1 MDCELIQVGIS
12 KRMDGE
18 PQSRQVLEAVDI
30 HAARCDRCSSFIHR
44 AQRIRTAVRI
54 HEAEP
59 VPDLVASIMA
69 AVAAEPRP
77 AEPEL
82 APPERPAGPMPAPW
96 SSKEREAPPER
107 PGRRRLLRRR
117 LAPTIAAALAVGLI
131 IGSLSVGGPFPH
143 TAQRQPAAQA
153 APTLGRR
160 VLAEAARLD
169 SLRASFSMVERNFA
183 ADVPLRRFDMRVLL
197 SAPERFRLDI
207 DDRSSY
213 PDSSDTPNDLA
224 YIVNGGSS
232 YSDGPTPCP
241 SGLATSCPRRRT
253 AVTNRPPFS
262 AATPVLAD
270 LVLPVTALGGLPIR
284 GRPGPEI
291 LGHDT
296 VAIELPYERAAPLFP
311 FLALFPALDLGDDSW
326 RPFFPGDRVNL
337 WLDAETLFP
346 LRSEI
351 WMGTGDRLF
360 NQERRAWELRWG
372 MQRDP
377 TKRPLLSIEAN
388 AFGPLDDHGHPFR
401 IPRGGDRSTEGARAI
416 PLQRATSRLSYRPD
430 AVGTSAGLDAYRSVV
445 APAADTEQT
454 VVAYSRGVSWLKI
467 GETRDWTE
475 PELFGVRP
483 EAEQVELPGVGVAYF
498 EPGANLVGRRLAIH
512 TEDSDIVLETNL
524 PRAELLEVA
533 GALDVRGRAIP
544 RAWRVQRAGGVVSK
558 RVPLDEALAG
568 VPFSPR
574 LLSELPAG
582 YTVASAELT
591 ETGTQTGL
599 TVFYRQVDSD
609 LGGAPI
615 RLHEELATG
624 SAPIVSNLKPVRVE
638 RERGLYDPALQRLEW
653 THRGVYYAIDSP
665 GLEPPMLVELA
676 NTLRPAERGR

>member
-18 PQSRQVLEAVDI
+18 PQSQQVLEAVDI
-30 HAARCDRCSSFIHR
+30 HLEDCGRCTSFVQGAH
-44 AQRIRTAVRI
+44 RIRTAVRI

-59 VPDLVASIMA
+59 VPDLVQSIMA

-77 AEPEL
+77 VEPDE
-82 APPERPAGPMPAPW
+82 PVERRPEPTPAPW
-96 SSKEREAPPER
+96 TSDKPTPHLE
-107 PGRRRLLRRR
+107 RRRRLRRR

-131 IGSLSVGGPFPH
+131 IGSLSVGGPFPQS
-143 TAQRQPAAQA
+143 AQRQPAAQA
-153 APTLGRR
+153 EPTLGRQ

-183 ADVPLRRFDMRVLL
+183 ADVPVRRFDMRVLL

-207 DDRSSY
+207 DDRTPYS
-213 PDSSDTPNDLA
+213 DSSDTTNDLS

-241 SGLATSCPRRRT
+241 SGLAKACPRRRT
-253 AVTNRPPFS
+253 TVANRPPFS
-262 AATPVLAD
+262 AATPVLSD
-270 LVLPVTALGGLPIR
+270 LVLPVTTLGGLPIR

-296 VAIELPYERAAPLFP
+296 VEIDLSYERAAPLFP
-311 FLALFPALDLGDDSW
+311 YLALFPALDLGDDSW

-351 WMGTGDRLF
+351 WVGTGDRLF

-372 MQRDP
+372 MLKDP
-377 TKRPLLSIEAN
+377 TKRPLLSIQAN

-401 IPRGGDRSTEGARAI
+401 IPRGGERTTEGASAL
-416 PLQRATSRLSYRPD
+416 PLRRATSRLSYRPA
-430 AVGTSAGLDAYRSVV
+430 AVATSAGLDAYRAVV
-445 APAADTEQT
+445 APAGDAEQT

-467 GETRDWTE
+467 GETRTWSE
-475 PELFGVRP
+475 HELFGVQP
-483 EAEQVELPGVGVAYF
+483 EAEQVQLPGVGVAYF
-498 EPGANLVGRRLAIH
+498 EPGTNLVGRRLAIH
-512 TEDSDIVLETNL
+512 TEDSDLVLETNL

-533 GALDVRGRAIP
+533 RALDVRGRAIP
-544 RAWRVQRAGGVVSK
+544 RNWRVQRAGGVVSK
-558 RVPLDEALAG
+558 RVALDDALAR

-591 ETGTQTGL
+591 ETGPRTGL

-615 RLHEELATG
+615 RLHEELAREP
-624 SAPIVSNLKPVRVE
+624 APIVSNLKPVGVE
-638 RERGLYDPALQRLEW
+638 HERGLYDPALQRLQW

-665 GLEPPMLVELA
+665 GLEAPMLVELA
-676 NTLRPAERGR
+676 NTLRPAGPDR

>member
-1 MDCELIQVGIS
+1 
-12 KRMDGE
+12 MDGE

-30 HAARCDRCSSFIHR
+30 HVEQCGRCTSFVRGAH
-44 AQRIRTAVRI
+44 RIRTAVRI

-59 VPDLVASIMA
+59 VPDLVQSIMA
-69 AVAAEPRP
+69 AVAAEPRS
-77 AEPEL
+77 AKPEL
-82 APPERPAGPMPAPW
+82 APLERRVEPTPAPW
-96 SSKEREAPPER
+96 SSHEREAPP
-107 PGRRRLLRRR
+107 RRRSRRPLRRR
-117 LAPTIAAALAVGLI
+117 LAPTIAAALAVGLV

-143 TAQRQPAAQA
+143 SAQRQPAAQA

-183 ADVPLRRFDMRVLL
+183 ADVPVRRFDMRVLL

-207 DDRSSY
+207 DDRSAY
-213 PDSSDTPNDLA
+213 PDSSDTRNDLS
-224 YIVNGGSS
+224 YIVNGSSS

-241 SGLATSCPRRRT
+241 SGLAKSCPRRQT
-253 AVTNRPPFS
+253 TVANRPPFS

-270 LVLPVTALGGLPIR
+270 LLLPVTTLGGLPIR

-296 VAIELPYERAAPLFP
+296 VAIDLPYERAAPLFP

-351 WMGTGDRLF
+351 WVGTGDRLF

-372 MQRDP
+372 MLKDP
-377 TKRPLLSIEAN
+377 TKRPLLSIEAS
-388 AFGPLDDHGHPFR
+388 AFGPLSDHGHPFR
-401 IPRGGDRSTEGARAI
+401 IPGGGDRSTEGAHAI
-416 PLQRATSRLSYRPD
+416 PMRRATSRLSYRPD
-430 AVGTSAGLDAYRSVV
+430 AIATSAGLDAYRSVV
-445 APAADTEQT
+445 APAGDAEQT

-475 PELFGVRP
+475 PELFGVQP
-483 EAEQVELPGVGVAYF
+483 EAEQVQLPGVGVAYF

-512 TEDSDIVLETNL
+512 TEDGDLVLETNL
-524 PRAELLEVA
+524 PRAELLDVA

-558 RVPLDEALAG
+558 RVPLEEALTR
-568 VPFSPR
+568 VPFAPR
-574 LLSELPAG
+574 LLSELPPG

-591 ETGTQTGL
+591 EMGKRTGL

-615 RLHEELATG
+615 RLHEELATEP
-624 SAPIVSNLKPVRVE
+624 APIVSNVKPVRVE
-638 RERGLYDPALQRLEW
+638 GERGLYDPALNRLQW
-653 THRGVYYAIDSP
+653 NHRGVYYAIDSP
-665 GLEPPMLVELA
+665 GLEPPRLVELA
-676 NTLRPAERGR
+676 NTLRPAETGR

>member
-1 MDCELIQVGIS
+1 
-12 KRMDGE
+12 
-18 PQSRQVLEAVDI
+18 
-30 HAARCDRCSSFIHR
+30 
-44 AQRIRTAVRI
+44 
-54 HEAEP
+54 
-59 VPDLVASIMA
+59 
-69 AVAAEPRP
+69 VAAEPRSAEP
-77 AEPEL
+77 RSAEPRSAESRSAERRAEPTATPWSTNEREAEPE
-82 APPERPAGPMPAPW
+82 R
-96 SSKEREAPPER
+96 ST
-107 PGRRRLLRRR
+107 RRRQLRRR
-117 LAPTIAAALAVGLI
+117 LAPTIAAALAIGLI
-131 IGSLSVGGPFPH
+131 IGSLSVGGPFPQS
-143 TAQRQPAAQA
+143 ARRQPAAQA
-153 APTLGRR
+153 APTLGRQ

-183 ADVPLRRFDMRVLL
+183 ADVPVRRFDIRVLL

-207 DDRSSY
+207 DDRTPYPDSS
-213 PDSSDTPNDLA
+213 PDSSDTPNDLS
-224 YIVNGGSS
+224 YIVNGRSS

-241 SGLATSCPRRRT
+241 SGLAKACPRRRT
-253 AVTNRPPFS
+253 TVANRPPFS

-296 VAIELPYERAAPLFP
+296 VEIDLPYERAAPLFP

-337 WLDAETLFP
+337 WLDADTLFP

-372 MQRDP
+372 IQRDP
-377 TKRPLLSIEAN
+377 TKRPLLSIQAN

-401 IPRGGDRSTEGARAI
+401 IPRGGERSTEGARPI
-416 PLQRATSRLSYRPD
+416 PLRRATSRLSYRPA
-430 AVGTSAGLDAYRSVV
+430 AVAMSAGLDAYRSVV
-445 APAADTEQT
+445 APAGDAEQT

-467 GETRDWTE
+467 GETRTWSGH
-475 PELFGVRP
+475 ELFGVQP
-483 EAEQVELPGVGVAYF
+483 EAEQVQLPGVGVAYF

-512 TEDSDIVLETNL
+512 TEDSDLVLETNL

-544 RAWRVQRAGGVVSK
+544 RDWRVQRAGGVVSK
-558 RVPLDEALAG
+558 RVTLDDALAE

-591 ETGTQTGL
+591 ETGPRTGL

-615 RLHEELATG
+615 RLHEELAREP
-624 SAPIVSNLKPVRVE
+624 APIVSNLRPVRVE

>member
-1 MDCELIQVGIS
+1 MDCELVQVGIS

-18 PQSRQVLEAVDI
+18 PQSQQVLEAVDI
-30 HAARCDRCSSFIHR
+30 HVEQCGRCTSFVRGAH
-44 AQRIRTAVRI
+44 RIRTAVRI

-59 VPDLVASIMA
+59 VPDLVQSIMA
-69 AVAAEPRP
+69 AVAAEPRS
-77 AEPEL
+77 AKPEL
-82 APPERPAGPMPAPW
+82 APPVRRAEPTPAPW
-96 SSKEREAPPER
+96 SSDEREGPPPR
-107 PGRRRLLRRR
+107 PGRRRPLRRR
-117 LAPTIAAALAVGLI
+117 LAPTIAAALVVGLV

-143 TAQRQPAAQA
+143 SAQRQPAAQA

-183 ADVPLRRFDMRVLL
+183 ADVPVRRFDMRVLL

-207 DDRSSY
+207 DDRSPY
-213 PDSSDTPNDLA
+213 PDSSDTRNDLS
-224 YIVNGGSS
+224 YIVNGSSS

-241 SGLATSCPRRRT
+241 SGLAKSCPRRRT
-253 AVTNRPPFS
+253 TVANRPPFS

-270 LVLPVTALGGLPIR
+270 LVLPVTTLGGLPIR

-296 VAIELPYERAAPLFP
+296 VAIDLPYERAAPLFP
-311 FLALFPALDLGDDSW
+311 FLTLFPALDLGDDAW
-326 RPFFPGDRVNL
+326 RPFFPGDRVHL

-346 LRSEI
+346 LRSEV
-351 WMGTGDRLF
+351 WVGTGDRLF

-372 MQRDP
+372 MLKDP
-377 TKRPLLSIEAN
+377 TNRPLLSIEAN

-401 IPRGGDRSTEGARAI
+401 IPGGGDRSTEGAHAI
-416 PLQRATSRLSYRPD
+416 PLRRATSRLSYRPD
-430 AVGTSAGLDAYRSVV
+430 AIATSAGLDAYRSVV
-445 APAADTEQT
+445 APAGDAEQT
-454 VVAYSRGVSWLKI
+454 IVAYSRGVSWLKI

-475 PELFGVRP
+475 PELFGVQP
-483 EAEQVELPGVGVAYF
+483 EAERVQLPGIGVAYF

-512 TEDSDIVLETNL
+512 TEDGDLVLETNL
-524 PRAELLEVA
+524 PRAELLDVA

-558 RVPLDEALAG
+558 RVPLDEALAR
-568 VPFSPR
+568 VPFAPR
-574 LLSELPAG
+574 LLSELPPG

-591 ETGTQTGL
+591 EMGKQTGL

-609 LGGAPI
+609 LGGGPI
-615 RLHEELATG
+615 RLHEELATEP
-624 SAPIVSNLKPVRVE
+624 APIVSNVKPVRVE
-638 RERGLYDPALQRLEW
+638 RERGLYDPALQRLQW
-653 THRGVYYAIDSP
+653 IHRGVYYAIDSP
-665 GLEPPMLVELA
+665 GLEPPRLVELA
-676 NTLRPAERGR
+676 NTLRPAETGR